1 MNRGQSVNPLILGSR
16 ELHTDQKREDTRND
30 KGQQI
35 QRSRFQIPT
44 PPPTS
49 LRNIGSVT
57 TAVSCSFLNSYR
69 TPRPFLGPKKFV
81 IPIKHLL
88 QCLGHSKWSE
98 KTLEVTIFL
107 FHHSSIFS
115 DSPEIK
121 KKKKNLVEKGYKL
134 DMKSHVCGY
143 GKWI

>member
-1 MNRGQSVNPLILGSR
+1 MNRWQSVNPLILGSR
-16 ELHTDQKREDTRND
+16 ELHTDQKREDTCND

-49 LRNIGSVT
+49 LCNIGSVT
-57 TAVSCSFLNSYR
+57 TAVSCSFLNSYS
-69 TPRPFLGPKKFV
+69 TPRPFLGPKKFI

-88 QCLGHSKWSE
+88 QCLGHGKWSE
-98 KTLEVTIFL
+98 KTLEVTIM
-107 FHHSSIFS
+107 SIIQVS
-115 DSPEIK
+115 LVTLLRLK
-121 KKKKNLVEKGYKL
+121 KKKTNLVEKGYKL

-143 GKWI
+143 RTWI